1 MGRSGGQ
8 VGQPAIPLIS
18 DNKDHLVELQ
28 LNGDPAKQYQ
38 VGGKGRDGVHQP
50 PVDQYR

>member
-1 MGRSGGQ
+1 MARWVSL
-8 VGQPAIPLIS
+8 AISLIS
-18 DNKDHLVELQ
+18 DNNDHLVELH
-28 LNGDPAKQYQ
+28 LNGDPAKKNQ